1 MLLPLVSAGTPHT
14 VPQRHGLT
22 VTLQIDLHVVV
33 VVAAGN
39 DSHVHLLLLLVV
51 GRGLLSVL
59 WSGGLIDPLGGSI
72 WCTAGSPLLVS
83 RVHGHLEMGVQVRIS
98 VLGDVGG
105 HLCGHG
111 WNGTWN
117 WLISPGHLHCYE
129 SGSGTRIHLG

>member
-1 MLLPLVSAGTPHT
+1 M
-14 VPQRHGLT
+14 
-22 VTLQIDLHVVV
+22 
-33 VVAAGN
+33 
-39 DSHVHLLLLLVV
+39 

-72 WCTAGSPLLVS
+72 QCTVGEPCP
-83 RVHGHLEMGVQVRIS
+83 RPPGDGGVQVRIN

-117 WLISPGHLHCYE
+117 WLVVVLLEPFHQVIYTAMSLVPVPE
-129 SGSGTRIHLG
+129 SIWGDTHIFDPWFPCWLIGQHELPRILL